1 MIITLTMYH
10 ADSNQGYID
19 HDDNDHNKI
28 TKGCLSGPIKCPESK
43 PSPPLQVPILMI
55 MCKFHNYNHLDE
67 NANDDDLLQ
76 L

>member
-19 HDDNDHNKI
+19 HDDNDHKR
-28 TKGCLSGPIKCPESK
+28 LPIRTD
-43 PSPPLQVPILMI
+43 QVPGIQAQSSAPGANNDYK
-55 MCKFHNYNHLDE
+55 CKFHNYNHFDE